1 MLFGLGLFLLAVMVA
16 PPPSHSSGSAPV
28 RVTNTPLPVQ
38 GTVGVNNFPANQTVS
53 GTVNV
58 GNFPSAS
65 SVQLSNAASSPVP
78 IRDVD
83 SSGQFY
89 FGADCFMYE
98 TDVNCVLLN
107 VPSTANAVIETIS
120 FDFFTDQPPTGTPA
134 LLDLH
139 TTTAGK
145 GFDWA
150 LLPTFRERAKTVY
163 FYAVSVAPV
172 KIYADAGS
180 QVLLAP
186 GSINGTFSAHL
197 TITGHYVCTNNQ
209 ATC

>member
-1 MLFGLGLFLLAVMVA
+1 M
-16 PPPSHSSGSAPV
+16 
-28 RVTNTPLPVQ
+28 VTNTPLPVQ
-38 GTVGVNNFPANQTVS
+38 GTVGVNNFPANQAVS

-65 SVQLSNAASSPVP
+65 SVQVSNTATSPVP
-78 IRDVD
+78 IRDVEN
-83 SSGQFY
+83 SGQFY
-89 FGADCFMYE
+89 FGGDCVMHE
-98 TDVNCVLLN
+98 TDANCVLLN

-120 FDFFTDQPPTGTPA
+120 FDFFTDQSPTGTPS

-150 LLPTFRERAKTVY
+150 LLPTFRETAKPGY
-163 FYAVSVAPV
+163 FFYAVSVAPV

-180 QVLLAP
+180 QVLLAATNIT
-186 GSINGTFSAHL
+186 GLFSAHL